1 MLTGTEILFA
11 LSVAVFSITVTWLLT
26 DEGMIFEKPFL
37 WLRKHLE
44 NTWLW
49 YPLGGCP
56 KCFAGQ
62 VMFWVYFIN
71 NPLFTWKIKLVE
83 SFSIDRVIVFEYGNF
98 ISYDPIKHFLIT
110 TWAIF
115 FTWLF
120 MRLYTKYNT
129 NNDNTN

>member
-1 MLTGTEILFA
+1 MLTGIEIFFA

-44 NTWLW
+44 NTWIW

-62 VMFWVYFIN
+62 VMFWVWLYLSWF
-71 NPLFTWKIKLVE
+71 
-83 SFSIDRVIVFEYGNF
+83 D
-98 ISYDPIKHFLIT
+98 YDLIKHLLIT

-129 NNDNTN
+129 NNDNNN